1 MCFGED
7 FFEVTNFSWSFI
19 WKPKDRYSF
28 NAMLSA
34 TGDVDNR
41 FHSKVARWYRNS
53 PKLFSCKSRL
63 VKYDQERTHLESK
76 ICFCNLCFIFCRIE
90 SAGQW
95 EGVLHLLKMMP
106 GKLKMTSPES
116 NQKGFHKFFNVGW
129 QDDLG
134 IFWKSYE
141 IQAIDHSPNHAFNL
155 WCFLGNT
162 PDIHLIISAAVQQC
176 LAVWDAPRGHVVN
189 FFLRMHKRHG
199 GFVSL
204 LCLLMK
210 MWILVRL
217 YREEK
222 TCPRDS
228 MNYQHNTSALA
239 GLSTRKVAKECLLFN
254 SPWCW
259 IFFVQLHTL

>member
-1 MCFGED
+1 MCFGEV

-63 VKYDQERTHLESK
+63 VKYDQETHAPRNPKL
-76 ICFCNLCFIFCRIE
+76 FFAIFASYFSELNRQANGRGCSTSWRWC
-90 SAGQW
+90 Q
-95 EGVLHLLKMMP
+95 
-106 GKLKMTSPES
+106 KLKMTSRTKKVS
-116 NQKGFHKFFNVGW
+116 TSFHVGW

-189 FFLRMHKRHG
+189 FFSRMHKRHG

-204 LCLLMK
+204 LCLLVK
-210 MWILVRL
+210 NGLFALFACEDV
-217 YREEK
+217 
-222 TCPRDS
+222 DS
-228 MNYQHNTSALA
+228 
-239 GLSTRKVAKECLLFN
+239 C
-254 SPWCW
+254 
-259 IFFVQLHTL
+259 

>member
-1 MCFGED
+1 M
-7 FFEVTNFSWSFI
+7 
-19 WKPKDRYSF
+19 
-28 NAMLSA
+28 
-34 TGDVDNR
+34 
-41 FHSKVARWYRNS
+41 
-53 PKLFSCKSRL
+53 
-63 VKYDQERTHLESK
+63 KYDQETQRNLE
-76 ICFCNLCFIFCRIE
+76 IQNLFLQFLDSYFLIFE

-106 GKLKMTSPES
+106 GKLKMTSRTKKVS
-116 NQKGFHKFFNVGW
+116 TSFHVGR

-141 IQAIDHSPNHAFNL
+141 IQAIDHSPNHAFKQ

-176 LAVWDAPRGHVVN
+176 LAVWDAPRGNVVN

-204 LCLLMK
+204 LCLLVK

-228 MNYQHNTSALA
+228 MNYQHNTLALA

>member
-1 MCFGED
+1 
-7 FFEVTNFSWSFI
+7 
-19 WKPKDRYSF
+19 
-28 NAMLSA
+28 
-34 TGDVDNR
+34 
-41 FHSKVARWYRNS
+41 
-53 PKLFSCKSRL
+53 
-63 VKYDQERTHLESK
+63 
-76 ICFCNLCFIFCRIE
+76 
-90 SAGQW
+90 
-95 EGVLHLLKMMP
+95 
-106 GKLKMTSPES
+106 MTSRTKKVS
-116 NQKGFHKFFNVGW
+116 TSFHVGW

-217 YREEK
+217 YREAK

-239 GLSTRKVAKECLLFN
+239 GLSTRKVAKEYVYCSIHLDVGFFLFSFIPCKGEKSEMGHELNTRYITTVDSWQLVGWMHLPLLQLFFFVHLF
-254 SPWCW
+254 SKDVALS
-259 IFFVQLHTL
+259 IFFDAEGQDFKRQILCW